1 MDNLG
6 QQYFLAIGLLV
17 YSDNPFSFAKTIDS
31 ISETSRA
38 SLVTAE
44 SNTLRDYNQNVTK
57 LDNSWAQ
64 LTTMRS
70 TSTSSEINPT
80 APYSEI
86 TNLSTFM
93 RILA

>member
-6 QQYFLAIGLLV
+6 QLYLLAIGSLV
-17 YSDNPFSFAKTIDS
+17 YSDNPFSFAKTTNI

-38 SLVTAE
+38 PSVTAE
-44 SNTLRDYNQNVTK
+44 SNTLRDNNQNVTE
-57 LDNSWAQ
+57 LDNSWTQ
-64 LTTMRS
+64 LTTIHSNS
-70 TSTSSEINPT
+70 TSPEINPT

-86 TNLSTFM
+86 TNLSTFI